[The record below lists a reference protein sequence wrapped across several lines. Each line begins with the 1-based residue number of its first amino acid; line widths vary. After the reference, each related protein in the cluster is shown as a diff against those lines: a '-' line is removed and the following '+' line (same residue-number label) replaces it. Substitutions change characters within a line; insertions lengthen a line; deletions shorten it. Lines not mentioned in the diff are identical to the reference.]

1 MSFQTYKVMCCKI
14 DSDPPNNK
22 WIQVHLHPTSFHTF
36 QPYIP
41 IMYLIESI
49 FLWVTGQQD
58 EHANIPSLSDMLHK
72 TLVIDSKTIINQSGK
87 IQSYCGL
94 RLSEIVRT
102 FAGIYNLQTLTF
114 IMILRLC
121 YNNAYLNCI
130 FNVIF

>member
-1 MSFQTYKVMCCKI
+1 M
-14 DSDPPNNK
+14 
-22 WIQVHLHPTSFHTF
+22 HPTSFHTF

-49 FLWVTGQQD
+49 FLWVTGQQN

-94 RLSEIVRT
+94 RLSEIVKT
-102 FAGIYNLQTLTF
+102 FAGIYNLQTFTF

-130 FNVIF
+130 LNVIF